1 MSSVF
6 CICLSHSQLVSK
18 HAPSLKVSV
27 SISMHACNVKKFSC
41 EHHNQL
47 GRENDGK
54 RIFSS
59 LWLVCVMRYF
69 RRDILSKNSADPSI
83 CRCLNGFL
91 SGLFIN
97 IHKMFYEID
106 LIALHDSIPGN
117 IFCTYS
123 SLWQSINNPR
133 RNGVFSKVIAHKISH
148 SSDADFIE
156 TNLQPNKSLSFHK
169 ELELWQDE
177 PFWYCCITG
186 PPINSVKE
194 IESIT
199 AARWFSLWMTPLMQH

>member
-1 MSSVF
+1 
-6 CICLSHSQLVSK
+6 
-18 HAPSLKVSV
+18 
-27 SISMHACNVKKFSC
+27 
-41 EHHNQL
+41 
-47 GRENDGK
+47 
-54 RIFSS
+54 
-59 LWLVCVMRYF
+59 MRYF

-186 PPINSVKE
+186 PPKRSRASQQLDGFLCGWLLWCSINKNSF
-194 IESIT
+194 
-199 AARWFSLWMTPLMQH
+199 FSNVHVINHIKTLGTD

>member
-1 MSSVF
+1 M
-6 CICLSHSQLVSK
+6 
-18 HAPSLKVSV
+18 
-27 SISMHACNVKKFSC
+27 
-41 EHHNQL
+41 QL

-133 RNGVFSKVIAHKISH
+133 RNGLFSKVIAHKISH

-186 PPINSVKE
+186 PPINSVEE

-199 AARWFSLWMTPLMQH
+199 AARWFSLWMTLLMQH